1 MSPENKNRSDF
12 AGTISHIDPE
22 LVIQKAS
29 SPEVLKSIDDVPVI
43 EGMFTD
49 KGAVLLIHDFFKNNS
64 SGEVSKFIEENTNLS
79 VEDIFRA
86 TQVDLN
92 NSSDLLS
99 SQNLTRIKRNVI
111 DIYYE
116 GDKLILDPE
125 LQQDRDGKVEFVM
138 VKNIKIGELVG
149 ESALVRMWKYGALK
163 QLVLPEGNPG
173 KQIEFEMFFC
183 LKNKLTIVLPRNVEN
198 ENGLLVAQDEGFK
211 LELQEGDA
219 AILPL
224 VPRQI
229 ISNNGDFTN
238 QGAKYYTVG
247 PSWDGECGGVS
258 QRPGYWQGQINK
270 IK

>member
-1 MSPENKNRSDF
+1 MSPENKNQLYIER
-12 AGTISHIDPE
+12 TISHIEPE

-29 SPEVLKSIDDVPVI
+29 NPEALKLVGDVPVI

-49 KGAVLLIHDFFKNNS
+49 KGAVLLIHDLLKNNS
-64 SGEVSKFIEENTNLS
+64 SGEISSFVEENTNLS
-79 VEDIFRA
+79 IEDIFRA
-86 TQVDLN
+86 AQVDLN
-92 NSSDLLS
+92 NSSDLLA
-99 SQNLTRIKRNVI
+99 SQNLATIKENVI
-111 DIYYE
+111 DIYHE

-138 VKNIKIGELVG
+138 VKNIKIGEQAG

-183 LKNKLTIVLPRNVEN
+183 LQNELTIIVPQIVEN
-198 ENGLLVAQDEGFK
+198 ENGLLIAKDEGIK
-211 LELQEGDA
+211 LELHKGDL

-224 VPRQI
+224 TPRQI
-229 ISNNGDFTN
+229 VSNNGEFTY

-247 PSWDGECGGVS
+247 PAWGGAGGIS
-258 QRPGYWQGQINK
+258 QKPVYWSSQVE
-270 IK
+270 